1 MWKCKKCGNDTFY
14 QPTRSRFI
22 IYSADKNEN
31 IIGCDD
37 DCNVEYGK
45 FYCEN
50 CKKTGWRLSDVAKW
64 IEEEENEM

>member
-1 MWKCKKCGNDTFY
+1 MWKCKRCGHDTFY

-64 IEEEENEM
+64 VEEEEDE

>member
-64 IEEEENEM
+64 VEEEE

>member
-64 IEEEENEM
+64 VEEEEDE